1 MPTQSEIS
9 LSPISAKGDILT
21 TDGSSRTRVAVGTN
35 GQILTARSSAT
46 SGVQFE
52 TGSGGP
58 TPTFILISSTT
69 VTAGVDTVTI
79 SFASNTNVALY
90 YVTGALRNTRTGSIS
105 ESGIYPNDYTTG
117 YAHYS
122 LYHYGTVSPL
132 TMSFDSQANSSP
144 GSLMIITSAY
154 SDSVYFDANSYNS
167 FEYYVTNGAAAAT
180 SQATLRT
187 LMLGTHGGAYTG
199 TTTATLYGRSYN
211 SILCAT
217 GTNQT
222 SLTSIVLRDG
232 NPVSSDIAI
241 GSIIRVYEIRK
252 S

>member
-35 GQILTARSSAT
+35 GQIITARASAT

-52 TGSGGP
+52 TAGGGAS
-58 TPTFILISSTT
+58 PTFILISSTT

-79 SFASNTNVALY
+79 SFSSNTNVALY
-90 YVTGALRNTRTGSIS
+90 YVTGALRNTRTSLS

-117 YAHYS
+117 YAHYAM
-122 LYHYGTVSPL
+122 YHYGTSSPL
-132 TMSFDSQANSSP
+132 TMSTNTQTDSQP
-144 GSLMIITSAY
+144 GSLEIITGAY
-154 SDSVYFDANSYNS
+154 SNSTYFDENSYNS
-167 FEYYVTNGAAAAT
+167 FEYYVTNGKAAAT

-187 LMLGTHGGAYTG
+187 LMLGTHGGPYTG
-199 TTTATLYGRSYN
+199 TTTGTTYGKVFH
-211 SILCAT
+211 SILCPT

-232 NPVSSDIAI
+232 NPSFSDIAA

>member
-52 TGSGGP
+52 NGGGSAA
-58 TPTFILISSTT
+58 PTFILISSTT
-69 VTAGVDTVTI
+69 TTAAVDTVTI
-79 SFASNTNVALY
+79 SFSSNTNVALY
-90 YVTGALRNTRTGSIS
+90 YVTGALRNTRTDTS

-122 LYHYGTVSPL
+122 LNHYGTVSPL
-132 TMSFDSQANSSP
+132 TMSFDSQADGSP
-144 GSLMIITSAY
+144 GSLMIITAPY
-154 SDSVYFDANSYNS
+154 SGATLHDANSYSS

-187 LMLGTHGGAYTG
+187 LMLGTHGMAFTG
-199 TTTATLYGRSYN
+199 NTTGTLYGRSYN

-232 NPVSSDIAI
+232 NPAGSDIAI

>member
-52 TGSGGP
+52 TGGGGAA
-58 TPTFILISSTT
+58 PTFILISSTT
-69 VTAGVDTVTI
+69 VTAAVDTVTI
-79 SFASNTNVALY
+79 SFSSNTNVALY
-90 YVTGALRNTRTGSIS
+90 YVTGALRNTRTSAS

-132 TMSFDSQANSSP
+132 TMSFDTQLDSSP
-144 GSLMIITSAY
+144 GSLNIITAAY
-154 SDSVYFDANSYNS
+154 SDSSLFDANSYSS
-167 FEYYVTNGAAAAT
+167 FEYYVTNGKAAAT

-187 LMLGTHGGAYTG
+187 LMLGTHGTAYTG
-199 TTTATLYGRSYN
+199 TTSGTLYGRSYN

-232 NPVSSDIAI
+232 NPSFSDIAI

>member
-1 MPTQSEIS
+1 
-9 LSPISAKGDILT
+9 
-21 TDGSSRTRVAVGTN
+21 
-35 GQILTARSSAT
+35 
-46 SGVQFE
+46 
-52 TGSGGP
+52 
-58 TPTFILISSTT
+58 
-69 VTAGVDTVTI
+69 
-79 SFASNTNVALY
+79 LY
-90 YVTGALRNTRTGSIS
+90 YVTGALRNTRTSES

-117 YAHYS
+117 YANYS
-122 LYHYGTVSPL
+122 LYHYGTASPL

-144 GSLMIITSAY
+144 GSLVITSGAY
-154 SDSVYFDANSYNS
+154 SDSTYFDANSYNS

-199 TTTATLYGRSYN
+199 TTTGATYGRVMN
-211 SILCAT
+211 NILCAT

-232 NPVSSDIAI
+232 NTASSDIAI

>member
-1 MPTQSEIS
+1 
-9 LSPISAKGDILT
+9 
-21 TDGSSRTRVAVGTN
+21 VAVGTN

-52 TGSGGP
+52 TGGGGA
-58 TPTFILISSTT
+58 TPTFVLISSTT
-69 VTAGVDTVTI
+69 VTAAVDTVTI
-79 SFASNTNVALY
+79 SFSSNTNIALY
-90 YVTGALRNTRTGSIS
+90 YVTGALRSTRTSAS

-122 LYHYGTVSPL
+122 LYHYGTASPL
-132 TMSFDSQANSSP
+132 TMSFDSQADSSP
-144 GSLMIITSAY
+144 GGLMIINSAY
-154 SDSVYFDANSYNS
+154 SNSTFFDANSYNS

-199 TTTATLYGRSYN
+199 TTTGTLYGTSYN
-211 SILCAT
+211 SIACPT
-217 GTNQT
+217 GTNQ
-222 SLTSIVLRDG
+222 SFVSSIVLRDG
-232 NPVSSDIAI
+232 NPAFSDIAI